1 MVDVAGGGL
10 LESIAETVQAA
21 GNADEHIDLGDV
33 AINAAAV
40 GLDALAFIANPVDAL
55 GSSAIAFVIEH
66 LAPLRA
72 ALDWTTG
79 DPDGVQNATE
89 GWNDIAVGL
98 DTLAGKLR
106 TAPGQYAP
114 TWINGGTPSATGCA
128 EVMTFRSDQIY
139 GASMACVAIAQQTA
153 GAGTW
158 VAAARGVIRDLIAGY
173 VWELVQKAIAK
184 LAVAPFTLGASMAEF
199 VVNAVIRMSDVLRKI
214 GRVLS
219 KLLNRLTEISTTL
232 SKLGRLVD
240 RYLGMTLRTE
250 TNVVVRHGTLLP
262 NVVGMGLKF
271 GLDWAREETK
281 VDHTQTRSNQTGLN
295 QDRVD
300 ERHRQHDAG
309 VNEQVTTD
317 AAKNPDGIEETPP
330 GFQETEDW
338 WTRKGTL

>member
-1 MVDVAGGGL
+1 MVDVTGGGL

-21 GNADEHIDLGDV
+21 TADEHIDLGEV

-40 GLDALAFIANPVDAL
+40 GLDALAYVANPVDAL

-79 DPDGVQNATE
+79 DPDSVQNAIK

-98 DTLAGKLR
+98 DTVAGKLR

-153 GAGTW
+153 SAGTW
-158 VAAARGVIRDLIAGY
+158 VAAARGVIRDVIAGF

-184 LAVAPFTLGASMAEF
+184 LAVAPFTLGASMGEF
-199 VVNAVIRMSDVLRKI
+199 VINAVIRMSAVLRKI
-214 GRVLS
+214 SRVLS
-219 KLLNRLTEISTTL
+219 RLAKRLTEISTTL
-232 SKLGRLVD
+232 RKLGRLVD

-250 TNVVVRHGTLLP
+250 TNVYFRHGTLLP
-262 NVVGMGLKF
+262 NLLGMGAKV
-271 GLDWAREETK
+271 GLDWAREEMK
-281 VDHTQTRSNQTGLN
+281 VDHTQTQSNQTGLS

-317 AAKNPDGIEETPP
+317 EAKNPDGIEETPP
-330 GFQETEDW
+330 GFHETEDW